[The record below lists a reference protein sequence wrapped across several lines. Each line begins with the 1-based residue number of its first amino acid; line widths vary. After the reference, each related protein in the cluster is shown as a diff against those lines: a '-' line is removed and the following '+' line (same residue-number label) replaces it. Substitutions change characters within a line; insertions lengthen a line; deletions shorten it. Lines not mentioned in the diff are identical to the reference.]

1 MKNYKKM
8 KRLNREQKLNY
19 LYKADLGLFVKTR
32 QTVFD
37 ELSEQQTMFCC
48 CGKLATNLHEE
59 HCAKFKNKV
68 ADEVIKR
75 LSYLL
80 PKDIK

>member
-1 MKNYKKM
+1 M
-8 KRLNREQKLNY
+8 KRLNREQKKAY
-19 LYKADLGLFVKTR
+19 LQKADLELFIKTR
-32 QTVFD
+32 KTVFE
-37 ELSEQQTMFCC
+37 ELSEQHPVFCC
-48 CGKLATNLHEE
+48 CGKIATNWHKE

-80 PKDIK
+80 PNNKSKLQ

>member
-1 MKNYKKM
+1 MKK
-8 KRLNREQKLNY
+8 LNREQKITELQ
-19 LYKADLGLFVKTR
+19 KTDLGLFIKTR
-32 QTVFD
+32 QTVFN

-48 CGKLATNLHEE
+48 CGKLASGLHER
-59 HCAKFKNKV
+59 HCVKFNNKV

-80 PKDIK
+80 PEAT